1 MITSSTL
8 QLIMIVAAAL
18 MVTLGPETGTTSP
31 IDVWIALPI
40 ALIAFQSG
48 GQAVSSRVLQYGA
61 LTSVVLTSI
70 YCDLFSDQKL
80 FTAPL
85 SENVERNRRAAA
97 PVMVIVGAFFGG
109 LLAHSE
115 WGLAGA
121 VWAAAILKCFVI
133 IAWCLWRAEREG
145 SS

>member
-1 MITSSTL
+1 MISAFTA
-8 QLIMIVAAAL
+8 QLLLIVAAAT
-18 MVTLGPETGTTSP
+18 MVTIGPKTSP
-31 IDVWIALPI
+31 SSDMSVWIAVPI

-48 GQAVSSRVLQYGA
+48 GQAFSSRVLQYGG

-85 SENVERNRRAAA
+85 SENVERNRRATA
-97 PVMVIVGAFFGG
+97 PVMVIIGAVIGG
-109 LLAHSE
+109 VFAHSE

-121 VWAAAILKCFVI
+121 VWSAAILKGFVVL
-133 IAWCLWRAEREG
+133 AWCLWRAEKEA
-145 SS
+145 S